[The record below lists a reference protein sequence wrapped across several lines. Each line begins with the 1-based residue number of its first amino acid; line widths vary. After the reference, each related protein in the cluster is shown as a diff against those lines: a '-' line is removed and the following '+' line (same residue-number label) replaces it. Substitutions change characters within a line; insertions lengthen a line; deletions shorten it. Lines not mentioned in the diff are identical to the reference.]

1 MRIFDLAELEA
12 TIARNPGRKT
22 TTLWDTLAVE
32 APAEHELQRRFLPAL
47 PPSRSGWR
55 MVTRQ
60 EAQLARALKART
72 FGTI

>member
-32 APAEHELQRRFLPAL
+32 APAEHQLQRRFLRLCRRHGLAGGWSPGRKRS
-47 PPSRSGWR
+47 SRER
-55 MVTRQ
+55 
-60 EAQLARALKART
+60 
-72 FGTI
+72 